1 MACITYQ
8 FHLGYVYDI
17 VSCFPRTD
25 RSRLCGGVHNLT
37 VYWHGQEFRKQN
49 GTQEHLGVLFVKEVS
64 DPKILTC
71 GVW

>member
-1 MACITYQ
+1 MISLVVARELTEAG
-8 FHLGYVYDI
+8 F
-17 VSCFPRTD
+17 
-25 RSRLCGGVHNLT
+25 GGVHNLT

-71 GVW
+71 GVCPGVW

>member
-1 MACITYQ
+1 MIS
-8 FHLGYVYDI
+8 LV
-17 VSCFPRTD
+17 VSRELTEAGF
-25 RSRLCGGVHNLT
+25 GGVHNLT
-37 VYWHGQEFRKQN
+37 AYWHGQEFRKQN

>member
-1 MACITYQ
+1 MIS
-8 FHLGYVYDI
+8 LV
-17 VSCFPRTD
+17 VSRELTEAGFK
-25 RSRLCGGVHNLT
+25 GVHNLT
-37 VYWHGQEFRKQN
+37 VYWRGQEFRKQN